1 MPKAGSWPLLS
12 GNAFKIKQINQIPA
26 LQISCSGRG
35 ENLYKEILNK
45 AKAYESETIRF
56 LMDMVRIPAF
66 STKEK
71 EVVQCI
77 KSEMQAIGFDAVEI
91 DALGNVIGRIGNGAK
106 VIAFDAHIDTVYPG
120 DLSLWDFDPFQP
132 FVKDGKVWGRG
143 TVDQEGGMASMLTA
157 ARIITELKLQEGFT
171 LYFTGTVMEEDCDGL
186 CWQYII
192 REGKIVPEMVVITEP
207 TNMNIYRG
215 HRGRMEMQVRVK
227 GLSCHGS
234 APERGDNAIYKIA
247 RIALEI
253 EQLHCRLST
262 DDFLGKGSIAVTEV
276 YFTGP
281 SQCAVPDS
289 ARIHLDR
296 RLTWGESKESAVAEV
311 REACARAGHPE
322 AEIEILLYNE
332 AAYTGLVYAA
342 EKYYPTWVTPE
353 DSPWLIAAQ
362 EAYQASLGRVPK
374 VDKWTFSTNGVAIC
388 GMHKIPCIGMGPGN
402 EVHAHAPNEATPI
415 QHLTEAA
422 AFYAALI
429 YRLRP

>member
-1 MPKAGSWPLLS
+1 VGKILDKA
-12 GNAFKIKQINQIPA
+12 AKEAVMYF
-26 LQISCSGRG
+26 
-35 ENLYKEILNK
+35 EILKK
-45 AKAYESETIRF
+45 AKAYESETVRF

-71 EVVQCI
+71 DVIDCI
-77 KSEMQAIGFDAVEI
+77 KREMESAGFDEVFV
-91 DALGNVIGRIGNGAK
+91 DPLGNVIGRIGTGPK

-120 DLSLWDFDPFQP
+120 DLSLWDFDPFDAH
-132 FVKDGKVWGRG
+132 VKDAKVWGRG

-157 ARIITELKLQEGFT
+157 ARIIKDLNLQEGFK

-192 REGKIVPEMVVITEP
+192 NEDKIRPDMVVITEP

-215 HRGRMEMQVRVK
+215 HRGRMEMQVHVK

-234 APERGDNAIYKIA
+234 APERGDNAIYKIS

-253 EQLHCRLST
+253 EKLHERLHK
-262 DDFLGKGSIAVTEV
+262 DDFLGKGSVAVTEV

-296 RLTWGESKESAVAEV
+296 RLTLGETKESAVAEV
-311 REACARAGHPE
+311 REACKLAGEPDARVE
-322 AEIEILLYNE
+322 VLTYEE
-332 AAYTGLVYAA
+332 AAFTGLVYPT
-342 EKYYPTWVTPE
+342 EKYYPTWLTPE
-353 DSPWLIAAQ
+353 DSPWIQAAARAYENTLSRIA
-362 EAYQASLGRVPK
+362 K
-374 VDKWTFSTNGVAIC
+374 IDKWTFSTNGVAIS
-388 GMHKIPCIGMGPGN
+388 GMHKIPCIGLGPGN
-402 EVHAHAPNEATPI
+402 EVYAHAPNEATPI
-415 QHLTEAA
+415 EHLNEAA

-429 YRLRP
+429 YQLKS